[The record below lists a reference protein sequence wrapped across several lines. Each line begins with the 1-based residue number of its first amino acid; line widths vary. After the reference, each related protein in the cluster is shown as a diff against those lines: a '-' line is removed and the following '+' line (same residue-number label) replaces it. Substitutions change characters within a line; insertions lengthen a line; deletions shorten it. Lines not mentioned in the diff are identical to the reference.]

1 MNILFWLAGLTL
13 VFSVASHT
21 TLNLCQS
28 SELHLVIVMTCQ
40 FQAMNW
46 NMIKNIFK
54 LLKPTDSENATRK
67 LTVTL
72 IDILSLNNITLNES
86 NINNV
91 SEFCHVEDYDESN
104 SIDNA
109 LKLQAYILGK
119 DNNSSK
125 LFIIYLLRYSKRIYL
140 EFYENVINELKFI
153 KFLIILLSDE
163 YECCEPT
170 SHPYSLKV
178 DIHDDLKNNN
188 WFSLK
193 LCSRCLDGWFPIL
206 DATKNSFI
214 TSCILFEKRR
224 NLISWQYAANYCK
237 RKRSHLFTFETS
249 LDFELLNANIK
260 KSFKNFT
267 KDNFQPNGLK
277 SIIIYLGLHSSKDG
291 NYEQLLW
298 INKRRVNSLVHF
310 IIKNVSNS
318 MNTTKVCFAWN
329 YNSLQNEEIF
339 RIDCGAKITKYV
351 LCEQEFKRLYLPQAN
366 LITHSEMHNN
376 TVPNN
381 NFIITKYMVISVS
394 NVRSLP
400 LITFPTFVCDKYF
413 SISYNYVCD
422 GINDCYDGEDEQVC
436 TYEYNSVKLCLE
448 RNQFFCPEPNLL
460 KHKCIAKSQVCDMI
474 EDCPDGSDESNCDD
488 CILTQCS
495 PSVCIPDH
503 WTLNCSTI
511 NYLIMNETSNCENQ
525 ININVSEPLVHYL
538 LKFITL
544 CSKYSEENPNALIKQ
559 SQYNSFWTPTCIYM
573 RDRHG
578 TSIGCSD
585 LSHLSNCTTFICH
598 EGFFKCWNSY
608 CIPDTFVLDDVID
621 CPLGEDEVRQNYY
634 SGSDFSCYYSFK
646 SIHPIY
652 VCDGKRNCLRGDDE
666 LNCINPLCPSGFIC
680 MDGTVT
686 VNNTNI
692 LFNMSSFSP
701 NTTFLNISGIDV
713 SRSGNIMD
721 ILILKRLLVLVA
733 SRCHINDKTQ
743 TNAKNSFVYYLDIS
757 YNDIAKFTYKN
768 FILQFS
774 NLRFLNVSYN
784 ENLSHIPK
792 LYFPRLQKLVL
803 LDLSFT
809 KITRISLHFN
819 DKLRFINFSVTNL
832 RTAVLSN
839 DANYEVIDLRK
850 TRISDTLKEK
860 FFNNITVKGK
870 VLADYKLC
878 CSYFRGEKLLA
889 HQCEAEEEPL
899 SSCEDL
905 IGDSLKRVFL
915 WIVAICAIFGNMIA
929 LGYRI
934 LFEWATLHQT
944 YVLFVTFLGVSDL
957 LMGIYLVIIA
967 SVDVVYRDVYIVHEM
982 SWKQSTLCQI
992 AGTLATLSSETSTFF
1007 ILLITLE
1014 RFLTI
1019 RFPFGEH
1026 KISNMGK
1033 YILIS
1038 LAWGLGFLLSVI
1050 PTMYDKKSVYS
1061 TNGMCLGFP
1070 LRKSSGTAW
1079 IYSVT
1084 VFLFFN
1090 SILFVVIAIGQF
1102 LIFLTIS
1109 QHSSKFKTES
1119 QDSTR
1124 RADNITVALK
1134 LSVVVLSNF
1143 ICWFPVCIMGIRT
1156 VVSDYEVSREA
1167 YSWIITLVLPFN
1179 SALNPVLYTLPRI
1192 SRSWTDFKYRKSS
1205 QLSKSR
1211 NS

>member
-1 MNILFWLAGLTL
+1 
-13 VFSVASHT
+13 
-21 TLNLCQS
+21 
-28 SELHLVIVMTCQ
+28 
-40 FQAMNW
+40 
-46 NMIKNIFK
+46 MIKNIFK

-86 NINNV
+86 NINNI
-91 SEFCHVEDYDESN
+91 SEFCHVENIDESN
-104 SIDNA
+104 GKEKV
-109 LKLQAYILGK
+109 LKLHAYILEK
-119 DNNSSK
+119 DYDSSK
-125 LFIIYLLRYSKRIYL
+125 LFILYILIYWHEIYF
-140 EFYENVINELKFI
+140 EFYNNVLFKLKFI
-153 KFLIILLSDE
+153 KFLTINIHNDD
-163 YECCEPT
+163 YDCCEPSSFPHYLT
-170 SHPYSLKV
+170 V
-178 DIHDDLKNNN
+178 NFQDDLKYNNEI
-188 WFSLK
+188 SVK

-206 DATKNSFI
+206 DASNNI
-214 TSCILFEKRR
+214 TSCILVKEKR
-224 NLISWQYAANYCK
+224 NLISWQYAVNYCK
-237 RKRSHLFTFETS
+237 RKRSKLFTFETS
-249 LDFELLNANIK
+249 LDFESLKSSLNMSFQSIK
-260 KSFKNFT
+260 
-267 KDNFQPNGLK
+267 KDNFQPNDTN
-277 SIIIYLGLHSSKDG
+277 SIKIYLGLYTLKSGG
-291 NYEQLLW
+291 NEQLLW
-298 INKRRVNSLVHF
+298 INKRTVNSLVHL

-318 MNTTKVCFAWN
+318 QNSTKVCFAWN
-329 YNSLQNEEIF
+329 YNSLQNEEIL
-339 RIDCGAKITKYV
+339 RLDCGAKITKYV
-351 LCEQEFKRLYLPQAN
+351 LCEQEFIIPSLPQESSMTDPAN
-366 LITHSEMHNN
+366 QNY
-376 TVPNN
+376 TVPNH
-381 NFIITKYMVISVS
+381 NFFITTFGIISVS
-394 NVRSLP
+394 NVKSLSP
-400 LITFPTFVCDKYF
+400 ITFPTFLCDKYF

-422 GINDCYDGEDEQVC
+422 GINDCRNGEDEQVC
-436 TYEYNSVKLCLE
+436 SYEYKSLEFCLE
-448 RNQFFCPEPNLL
+448 RNSFFCPDPNLL
-460 KHKCIAKSQVCDMI
+460 RRKCISESQVCDMI
-474 EDCPDGSDESNCDD
+474 EDCPDGRDESDCDD

-495 PSVCIPDH
+495 PNVCIPDH

-511 NYLIMNETSNCENQ
+511 NYLIVNETSNDENV
-525 ININVSEPLVHYL
+525 ININVSEPKVNL
-538 LKFITL
+538 LEFITL
-544 CSKYSEENPNALIKQ
+544 CTKTSQENNTCIKQ
-559 SQYNSFWTPTCIYM
+559 SQHNNFWTPTCIYM

-578 TSIGCSD
+578 NTIGCSD
-585 LSHLSNCTTFICH
+585 LSHLSNCTTFICP
-598 EGFFKCWNSY
+598 ENFFKCRNSY
-608 CIPDTFVLDDVID
+608 CIPDTFMHDRVLD

-634 SGSDFSCYYSFK
+634 SGSDFSCYNSDK
-646 SIHPIY
+646 EINPIY
-652 VCDGKRNCLRGDDE
+652 ICDGKPNCPRGDDE
-666 LNCINPLCPSGFIC
+666 LNCMNPICPSGFIC
-680 MDGTVT
+680 LDGTVT

-692 LFNMSSFSP
+692 LLNMSSFSP

-713 SRSGNIMD
+713 SRSGNIMN

-757 YNDIAKFTYKN
+757 YNDLSKFTYTD

-784 ENLSHIPK
+784 DNLSHIPK
-792 LYFPRLQKLVL
+792 LYFPRLVHLVSV
-803 LDLSFT
+803 DLSFT
-809 KITRISLHFN
+809 KITRISLNFN
-819 DKLRFINFSVTNL
+819 EKLRFINFSVTNL
-832 RTAVLSN
+832 DTVVFSN
-839 DANYEVIDLRK
+839 VAEYEMIDLRK
-850 TRISDTLKEK
+850 TRISDTIKET
-860 FFNNITVKGK
+860 FFNNFTVKGK

-889 HQCEAEEEPL
+889 HQCEAEEQTL

-905 IGDSLKRVFL
+905 IGDSLKRVLL
-915 WIVAICAIFGNMIA
+915 WIVAICSIFGNMIA

-934 LFEWATLHQT
+934 LFERATLHLT
-944 YVLFVTFLGVSDL
+944 YVLFVTCLGVSDL

-982 SWKQSTLCQI
+982 SWKQSTLCEI

-1050 PTMYDKKSVYS
+1050 PTMYDEKSVYS

-1109 QHSSKFKTES
+1109 QHSSKFKNES
-1119 QDSTR
+1119 QDLTR

-1192 SRSWTDFKYRKSS
+1192 SKSWTDFKYRKSS

>member
-1 MNILFWLAGLTL
+1 
-13 VFSVASHT
+13 
-21 TLNLCQS
+21 
-28 SELHLVIVMTCQ
+28 
-40 FQAMNW
+40 
-46 NMIKNIFK
+46 
-54 LLKPTDSENATRK
+54 
-67 LTVTL
+67 
-72 IDILSLNNITLNES
+72 
-86 NINNV
+86 
-91 SEFCHVEDYDESN
+91 
-104 SIDNA
+104 
-109 LKLQAYILGK
+109 
-119 DNNSSK
+119 
-125 LFIIYLLRYSKRIYL
+125 
-140 EFYENVINELKFI
+140 
-153 KFLIILLSDE
+153 
-163 YECCEPT
+163 
-170 SHPYSLKV
+170 
-178 DIHDDLKNNN
+178 
-188 WFSLK
+188 
-193 LCSRCLDGWFPIL
+193 
-206 DATKNSFI
+206 
-214 TSCILFEKRR
+214 
-224 NLISWQYAANYCK
+224 
-237 RKRSHLFTFETS
+237 
-249 LDFELLNANIK
+249 
-260 KSFKNFT
+260 
-267 KDNFQPNGLK
+267 
-277 SIIIYLGLHSSKDG
+277 
-291 NYEQLLW
+291 
-298 INKRRVNSLVHF
+298 
-310 IIKNVSNS
+310 
-318 MNTTKVCFAWN
+318 
-329 YNSLQNEEIF
+329 
-339 RIDCGAKITKYV
+339 
-351 LCEQEFKRLYLPQAN
+351 
-366 LITHSEMHNN
+366 
-376 TVPNN
+376 
-381 NFIITKYMVISVS
+381 
-394 NVRSLP
+394 
-400 LITFPTFVCDKYF
+400 
-413 SISYNYVCD
+413 
-422 GINDCYDGEDEQVC
+422 
-436 TYEYNSVKLCLE
+436 
-448 RNQFFCPEPNLL
+448 
-460 KHKCIAKSQVCDMI
+460 
-474 EDCPDGSDESNCDD
+474 
-488 CILTQCS
+488 
-495 PSVCIPDH
+495 
-503 WTLNCSTI
+503 
-511 NYLIMNETSNCENQ
+511 MNETSNGENL
-525 ININVSEPLVHYL
+525 INVNVSEPLVHYL
-538 LKFITL
+538 LEFITL
-544 CSKYSEENPNALIKQ
+544 CSKNSEENPNTLIKQ

-713 SRSGNIMD
+713 SR
-721 ILILKRLLVLVA
+721 
-733 SRCHINDKTQ
+733 
-743 TNAKNSFVYYLDIS
+743 
-757 YNDIAKFTYKN
+757 
-768 FILQFS
+768 
-774 NLRFLNVSYN
+774 
-784 ENLSHIPK
+784 
-792 LYFPRLQKLVL
+792 
-803 LDLSFT
+803 
-809 KITRISLHFN
+809 
-819 DKLRFINFSVTNL
+819 SVTNL

-1050 PTMYDKKSVYS
+1050 PTMYDEKSVYS